1 MTAGA
6 PPVPDDAWRED
17 DVVEIFGD
25 HPDIGQF
32 MHLVRDRRTGEW
44 LGMRHASDPP
54 VPLEIRGAPPE
65 PPAPPTGGLIAILD
79 TGVLRDHPDLANRVV
94 AEMDFTGEGPE
105 DRCGHGTA
113 VSLIALRQGDFGIV
127 NVKVADAQGRGTPER
142 LIRAM
147 DWLADYQ
154 RSHTDR
160 RITANLSLGVY
171 RRRLLG
177 MLPCDGTCDVC
188 RAARRL
194 VAARVFVVAAAG
206 NTAGRTACPATLG
219 VVDPGSGVV
228 AVTLVNGGE
237 AGVGRIALDARDLPV
252 PTPVSAPRPAL
263 VTAYAGEEA
272 DRYLEQVA
280 RQMQQSGDAAGAT
293 TALRHLAERGATPAG
308 RMKGALG
315 LGMLLHSLSQDGAA
329 AWLRQAAEAEPA
341 GLPEHAP
348 LLLTAAGQLLRTGAL
363 AEAEPLL
370 VRVAASGHPVA
381 APLAAHWRAK
391 ALRARGAREEA
402 KALLHQA
409 IAAPEGPRHAA
420 ALTLASILAE
430 EGATAEALPWLD
442 LAAEAP
448 DAGTAARAEL
458 ALGDVAAASGQPDRA
473 RAFHERCRARDVPEI
488 SALAQRRLDAAGS
501 QTV

>member
-1 MTAGA
+1 MTAGTA
-6 PPVPDDAWRED
+6 EPDDAWRGD

-32 MHLVRDRRTGEW
+32 MHLVRDRHTGAW
-44 LGMRHASDPP
+44 LGMRHENDPP
-54 VPLEIRGAPPE
+54 VPLEIRGASPE
-65 PPAPPTGGLIAILD
+65 PPATPPAGLIAILD
-79 TGVLRDHPDLANRVV
+79 TGVLRDHPDLAGRVV
-94 AEMDFTGEGPE
+94 AEVDFTGEGPE

-127 NVKVADAQGRGTPER
+127 NVKVADANGRGAPDR

-154 RSHTDR
+154 RTHTDR

-177 MLPCDGTCDVC
+177 MLPCKGECDVC

-194 VAARVFVVAAAG
+194 VAAHVTVVAASG

-219 VVDPGSGVV
+219 VVDPGSGII

-237 AGVGRIALDARDLPV
+237 AGIGSIALDPRDLPV
-252 PTPVSAPRPAL
+252 PNPVSTPRPAL

-272 DRYLEQVA
+272 DRTLQQVA
-280 RQMQQSGDAAGAT
+280 RQLQQSGDRPGAT
-293 TALRHLAERGATPAG
+293 AAWRHLAERGATPAG
-308 RMKGALG
+308 RMQGALG
-315 LGMLLHSLSQDGAA
+315 LGMLLHALSQDGAA
-329 AWLRQAAEAEPA
+329 GWLRQAAEAEPA
-341 GLPEHAP
+341 RLPEHAP
-348 LLLTAAGQLLRTGAL
+348 LLLAAAGQLLRTGAV

-370 VRVAASGHPVA
+370 VRAAASDHAVA
-381 APLAAHWRAK
+381 APSAAHWLAK
-391 ALRARGAREEA
+391 VLRGRGLREEA

-409 IAAPEGPRHAA
+409 LAAPEGPRHAA

-442 LAAEAP
+442 LAAQSP

-458 ALGDVAAASGQPDRA
+458 ALGDVAAATGQPDRA

-488 SALAQRRLDAAGS
+488 SALAQRRLDAAG
-501 QTV
+501 